1 VRTLVLTLL
10 AAAVLSF
17 ASIASAD
24 TLVGV
29 PVTGLTSTTQ
39 AVPNCPTMEGSVCY
53 NSTSGNITFY
63 IPLSSSKSGVYGV
76 TDVGSGKTAGTFS
89 DTGSGTSDALTMY
102 LMFNPVTLPV
112 SSANLTFAFT
122 DLDLKYWNDPTGF
135 LESVQFFSSDGTALT
150 GVIDSKNS
158 SGGGTLSY
166 TITGNSTSQ
175 TIYFPDV
182 TSILQNP
189 FYVELDF
196 SSKYYT
202 CAQNTPESLI
212 ATLRTTP
219 AVPEPATLVLL
230 GVGLASLATR
240 RKALMRG

>member
-1 VRTLVLTLL
+1 
-10 AAAVLSF
+10 
-17 ASIASAD
+17 
-24 TLVGV
+24 
-29 PVTGLTSTTQ
+29 
-39 AVPNCPTMEGSVCY
+39 M
-53 NSTSGNITFY
+53 
-63 IPLSSSKSGVYGV
+63 

-89 DTGSGTSDALTMY
+89 DTGDGTSDALKMY

-150 GVIDSKNS
+150 GAINSKNS

-166 TITGNSTSQ
+166 TITGNSTYQ

-202 CAQNTPESLI
+202 VRAEHSRDPDCHAANHARRSGARHPGASRGRTGRPGDPAESAEARIEL
-212 ATLRTTP
+212 LRDQELP
-219 AVPEPATLVLL
+219 QA
-230 GVGLASLATR
+230 
-240 RKALMRG
+240 AL